1 MAFASH
7 GYRAS
12 LTLIDV
18 GRKIINRTYELRST
32 TVDHPAAV
40 TATIALEAALAA
52 ASELECIAYS
62 VSEIFQEGAVAYPT
76 ALNAQAEML
85 ALVNVG
91 LESTP
96 LKTATLAIPGPIDA
110 MFDAAPGFAGYDDV
124 DGADA
129 VLIAFM
135 DLFKE
140 TGGTFSL
147 SDGEQVADSGS
158 FKSGRRVHRKSRR
171 G

>member
-1 MAFASH
+1 MAFVSQ

-12 LTLIDV
+12 LTLIDN
-18 GRKIINRTYELRST
+18 GRKIINRSYELRSS

-40 TATIALEAALAA
+40 TATIALEVALAA
-52 ASELECIAYS
+52 ASDLECIAYS
-62 VSEIFQEGAVAYPT
+62 VAEIFQEGAVSYPV
-76 ALNAQAEML
+76 ALNAQAEMQ

-110 MFDAAPGFAGYDDV
+110 MFKGAPSFTGYDDV
-124 DGADA
+124 DGANA

-147 SDGEQVADSGS
+147 SDGEQIADAGS
-158 FKSGRRVHRKSRR
+158 FKTGRRTHRKSRR